1 MRVALLALLLCGAAA
16 AQSFTVTVD
25 VEDAVRAGV
34 QVLGRDVLDAGGVRV
49 SPAVQLLV
57 SGGAARVYSGVMVF
71 YAPSGARYA
80 WSARV
85 MARVGWDGERLSAS
99 PALGVVWTWRP

>member
-1 MRVALLALLLCGAAA
+1 MRALLLAVLLGGVAA

-25 VEDAVRAGV
+25 VEDVVRAGV
-34 QVLGRDVLDAGGVRV
+34 QVLGGDVVDAGGVRV
-49 SPAVQLLV
+49 APAVQVLASS
-57 SGGAARVYSGVMVF
+57 SGVRAYSGVMLFFMGERV
-71 YAPSGARYA
+71 G

-85 MARVGWDGERLSAS
+85 MARVGWDGERVRAA